1 MIFVESENFKQEF
14 KNFTQDEFES
24 DNPRVEFKVT
34 NQLRE
39 IFRSK
44 ILSNF
49 L

>member
-1 MIFVESENFKQEF
+1 MLFVESEDFLHEF
-14 KNFTQDEFES
+14 KDFTKDEFES
-24 DNPRVEFKVT
+24 NNPRVEFKVT